1 MDKDELQTIFET
13 IDRDGSGTLDFDEFL
28 ENLRVRKNIVFDFE
42 QPV

>member
-1 MDKDELQTIFET
+1 MDKDELQTIFDT

-28 ENLRVRKNIVFDFE
+28 ENLRVRKNIGFDFE